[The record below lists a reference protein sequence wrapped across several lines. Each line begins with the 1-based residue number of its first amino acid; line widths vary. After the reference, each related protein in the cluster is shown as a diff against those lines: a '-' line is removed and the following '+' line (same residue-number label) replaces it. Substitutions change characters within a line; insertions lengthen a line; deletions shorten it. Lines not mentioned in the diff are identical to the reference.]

1 MGNVRGMPPS
11 AASPRVAPEPNG
23 VRVRMLRAARSL
35 FAEKGYRATTTKEI
49 SVVAGVA
56 EPTIFRHFG
65 AKADLF
71 EATILEPFTEFIAQW
86 IHTWDDFPADG
97 SVEDLAENLVSG
109 LYQLVRRDL
118 RLFRELIAA
127 RADPASDLHA
137 SAVAISAQLRG
148 GLRAVHDVGLDIAG
162 SRGLRGLDAPA
173 TIGAIA
179 GMVLASVLLEDW
191 IYPAGVESPDQD
203 RIVREMTSMIYNG
216 IAHRPAGENPTG
228 PGSGDHL
235 DGPG

>member
-1 MGNVRGMPPS
+1 
-11 AASPRVAPEPNG
+11 
-23 VRVRMLRAARSL
+23 MLRAARLL

-49 SVVAGVA
+49 SSVAGVA

-65 AKADLF
+65 AKAELF
-71 EATILEPFTEFIAQW
+71 EATIIEPFTEFVAQW
-86 IHTWDDFPADG
+86 IRTWDDFPPDG
-97 SVEDLAENLVSG
+97 SVEDLAQNLVSG
-109 LYQLVRRDL
+109 LFHLVRRDR
-118 RLFRELIAA
+118 RLFSELIAA
-127 RADPASDLHA
+127 RADPANDLH
-137 SAVAISAQLRG
+137 SSSVAISVQLRG

-179 GMVLASVLLEDW
+179 AMVLGSVLLDDW
-191 IYPAGVESPDQD
+191 IYPAGVDNPGQE

-216 IAHRPAGENPTG
+216 IAHRPEADGPAAEGPPGER
-228 PGSGDHL
+228 SADHV

>member
-1 MGNVRGMPPS
+1 MPPS
-11 AASPRVAPEPNG
+11 VPSTRRDAEPDG
-23 VRVRMLRAARSL
+23 VRVRMLRAARLL

-49 SVVAGVA
+49 SSVAGVA

-71 EATILEPFTEFIAQW
+71 EATILEPFTEFISQW
-86 IHTWDDFPADG
+86 TRTWDDFPADG

-109 LYQLVRRDL
+109 LFHLVRRDR
-118 RLFRELIAA
+118 RLFGELIAA
-127 RADPASDLHA
+127 RVDPASDLHT
-137 SAVAISAQLRG
+137 SAVAISTQLRG

-162 SRGLRGLDAPA
+162 ARGLRGLDAPA
-173 TIGAIA
+173 TIGALA
-179 GMVLASVLLEDW
+179 GMVLGSALLEDW

-216 IAHRPAGENPTG
+216 IAHR
-228 PGSGDHL
+228 
-235 DGPG
+235 